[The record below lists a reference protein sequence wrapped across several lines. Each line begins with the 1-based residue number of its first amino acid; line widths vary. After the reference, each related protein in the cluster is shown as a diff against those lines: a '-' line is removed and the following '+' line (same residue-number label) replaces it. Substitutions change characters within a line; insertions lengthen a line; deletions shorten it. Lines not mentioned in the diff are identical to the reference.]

1 MKKGNKVQLKQG
13 LGYYDRHLIR
23 GTTRSEIEAWE
34 NSDDSKGMN
43 CAGETKLPPYS
54 RAMPVEEDDTLTVIR
69 SRCAPR
75 FGWHSYTKMALVRNE
90 RTGEEG
96 YIKRRFVQNK

>member
-1 MKKGNKVQLKQG
+1 MKKGNKVELKQG
-13 LGYYDRHLIR
+13 LGYYDKHLIR
-23 GTTRSEIEAWE
+23 ATTISETTAWR
-34 NSDDSKGMN
+34 NSPDSKGIN

-54 RAMPVEEDDTLTVIR
+54 TAMPVEEGDTLTVIR

-75 FGWHSYTKMALVRNE
+75 FGWHSYTKMTLVRNE

-96 YIKRRFVQNK
+96 YIKRRFVQIK